1 MISAGSHDYTPS
13 PRRKATGRIARRRR
27 EGCGGS
33 VTSKEIIALTERY
46 CAHNYKPKEV
56 VISEGEGAVVRDPEG
71 REYYDM
77 LSAYSALNFGHRHPE
92 LVAAAKEQLDKVTLT
107 SRAFHSELL
116 GAFAERLAALT
127 GMQAVLP
134 MNTGAEAVETAIKT
148 ARRYAAFVRGVPE
161 GKQNIVCCRGNFH
174 GRTVTVVSMST
185 DPTARAGYGPFTPG
199 FRAVEY
205 GDARAIEEAIDQNTA
220 AVLLEP
226 IQGEA
231 GVIVPPDGYLS
242 AVREICSR
250 KGVLML
256 ADEVQTGFGR
266 TGDMFACMH
275 EGVQPDIYILGK
287 ALGGGIMPVSA
298 VASTRDILG
307 VFEPGSHG
315 STFGGNPL
323 ACAVGLKAME
333 IAVRDDYPALARE
346 KGKFLQEAIR
356 SVPNPDIKEV
366 RGRGLLIGVEFRSE
380 AAPYVARL
388 IGSGVLA
395 KETHET
401 TVRFAPPL
409 NMPREQL
416 EDAAERIRRALA

>member
-1 MISAGSHDYTPS
+1 M
-13 PRRKATGRIARRRR
+13 
-27 EGCGGS
+27 
-33 VTSKEIIALTERY
+33 TSKEIIALTERY

-409 NMPREQL
+409 NMPSEQL

>member
-1 MISAGSHDYTPS
+1 M
-13 PRRKATGRIARRRR
+13 
-27 EGCGGS
+27 
-33 VTSKEIIALTERY
+33 TSKEIIALTERY

-185 DPTARAGYGPFTPG
+185 DPAARAGYGPFTPG

-256 ADEVQTGFGR
+256 AGEVQTGFGR

-298 VASTRDILG
+298 VASTREILG

-388 IGSGVLA
+388 IKNGVLA

>member
-1 MISAGSHDYTPS
+1 M
-13 PRRKATGRIARRRR
+13 
-27 EGCGGS
+27 
-33 VTSKEIIALTERY
+33 TSKEIIALTERY

-231 GVIVPPDGYLS
+231 GVIVPPEGYLS

-346 KGKFLQEAIR
+346 KGKFLQQAIR
-356 SVPNPDIKEV
+356 SVPNPDIKEI

-388 IGSGVLA
+388 IGNGVLA

>member
-1 MISAGSHDYTPS
+1 M
-13 PRRKATGRIARRRR
+13 
-27 EGCGGS
+27 
-33 VTSKEIIALTERY
+33 TSKEIIALTERY

-231 GVIVPPDGYLS
+231 GVIVPPEGYLS

>member
-1 MISAGSHDYTPS
+1 M
-13 PRRKATGRIARRRR
+13 
-27 EGCGGS
+27 
-33 VTSKEIIALTERY
+33 TSKEIIALTQEY

-231 GVIVPPDGYLS
+231 GVIVPPEGYLS

-409 NMPREQL
+409 NMPSEQL

>member
-1 MISAGSHDYTPS
+1 M
-13 PRRKATGRIARRRR
+13 
-27 EGCGGS
+27 
-33 VTSKEIIALTERY
+33 TSKEIIALTERY

-388 IGSGVLA
+388 IKNGVLA

-409 NMPREQL
+409 NMPSEQL

>member
-1 MISAGSHDYTPS
+1 M
-13 PRRKATGRIARRRR
+13 
-27 EGCGGS
+27 
-33 VTSKEIIALTERY
+33 TSKEIIALTERY

-92 LVAAAKEQLDKVTLT
+92 LVAAAKDQLDKVTLT

-231 GVIVPPDGYLS
+231 GVIVPPEGYLS

-346 KGKFLQEAIR
+346 KGKFLQQAIR

-388 IGSGVLA
+388 IKNGVLA

-416 EDAAERIRRALA
+416 EDAAERIRRTLA

>member
-1 MISAGSHDYTPS
+1 M
-13 PRRKATGRIARRRR
+13 
-27 EGCGGS
+27 
-33 VTSKEIIALTERY
+33 TSKEIIALTERY

-231 GVIVPPDGYLS
+231 GVIVPPEGYLS

-346 KGKFLQEAIR
+346 KGKFLQQAIR

-380 AAPYVARL
+380 GAPYVARL
-388 IGSGVLA
+388 IESGVLA

-409 NMPREQL
+409 NMPSEQL

>member
-1 MISAGSHDYTPS
+1 M
-13 PRRKATGRIARRRR
+13 
-27 EGCGGS
+27 
-33 VTSKEIIALTERY
+33 TSKEIIALTERY

-56 VISEGEGAVVRDPEG
+56 VISGGEGAVVRDPEG

>member
-1 MISAGSHDYTPS
+1 M
-13 PRRKATGRIARRRR
+13 
-27 EGCGGS
+27 
-33 VTSKEIIALTERY
+33 TSKEIIALTERY

-266 TGDMFACMH
+266 TGDMFACMY

-298 VASTRDILG
+298 VASTREILG

-346 KGKFLQEAIR
+346 KGKFLQQAIR

-409 NMPREQL
+409 NMPSEQL
-416 EDAAERIRRALA
+416 EDAVERIRRALA

>member
-1 MISAGSHDYTPS
+1 M
-13 PRRKATGRIARRRR
+13 
-27 EGCGGS
+27 
-33 VTSKEIIALTERY
+33 TSKEIIALTERY

-56 VISEGEGAVVRDPEG
+56 VISGGEGAVVRDPEG

-185 DPTARAGYGPFTPG
+185 DPAARAGYGPFTPG

-409 NMPREQL
+409 NMPSEQL

>member
-1 MISAGSHDYTPS
+1 M
-13 PRRKATGRIARRRR
+13 
-27 EGCGGS
+27 
-33 VTSKEIIALTERY
+33 TSKEIIALTERY

-185 DPTARAGYGPFTPG
+185 DPAARAGYGPFTPG

-205 GDARAIEEAIDQNTA
+205 GDARAIEEAIDHNTA

-346 KGKFLQEAIR
+346 KGKFLQQAIR

-388 IGSGVLA
+388 IESGVLA

-409 NMPREQL
+409 NMPSEQL

>member
-1 MISAGSHDYTPS
+1 M
-13 PRRKATGRIARRRR
+13 
-27 EGCGGS
+27 
-33 VTSKEIIALTERY
+33 TSKEIIALTQEY

-185 DPTARAGYGPFTPG
+185 DPAARAGYGPFTPG

-231 GVIVPPDGYLS
+231 GVIVPLGGYLS

-409 NMPREQL
+409 NMPSEQL

>member
-1 MISAGSHDYTPS
+1 M
-13 PRRKATGRIARRRR
+13 
-27 EGCGGS
+27 
-33 VTSKEIIALTERY
+33 TSKEIIALTQEY

>member
-1 MISAGSHDYTPS
+1 M
-13 PRRKATGRIARRRR
+13 
-27 EGCGGS
+27 
-33 VTSKEIIALTERY
+33 TSKEIIALTERY

-346 KGKFLQEAIR
+346 KGKFLQQAIR

>member
-1 MISAGSHDYTPS
+1 M
-13 PRRKATGRIARRRR
+13 
-27 EGCGGS
+27 
-33 VTSKEIIALTERY
+33 TSKEIIALTERY

-199 FRAVEY
+199 FRTVEY

-231 GVIVPPDGYLS
+231 GVIVPPEGYLS

-346 KGKFLQEAIR
+346 KGKFLQQAIR

-395 KETHET
+395 KETHEA

>member
-1 MISAGSHDYTPS
+1 M
-13 PRRKATGRIARRRR
+13 
-27 EGCGGS
+27 
-33 VTSKEIIALTERY
+33 TSKEIIALTERY

-56 VISEGEGAVVRDPEG
+56 VISEGDGAVVRDPEG

-231 GVIVPPDGYLS
+231 GVIVPPDDYLS

-346 KGKFLQEAIR
+346 KGKFLQQAIR

-409 NMPREQL
+409 NMPSEQL

>member
-1 MISAGSHDYTPS
+1 M
-13 PRRKATGRIARRRR
+13 
-27 EGCGGS
+27 
-33 VTSKEIIALTERY
+33 TSKEIIALTERY

-56 VISEGEGAVVRDPEG
+56 VISEGDGAVVRDPEG

-346 KGKFLQEAIR
+346 KGKFLQQAIR
-356 SVPNPDIKEV
+356 SVPKPDIKEV

-409 NMPREQL
+409 NMPSEQL

>member
-1 MISAGSHDYTPS
+1 M
-13 PRRKATGRIARRRR
+13 
-27 EGCGGS
+27 
-33 VTSKEIIALTERY
+33 TSKEIIALTQRY

-148 ARRYAAFVRGVPE
+148 APE

-231 GVIVPPDGYLS
+231 GVS
-242 AVREICSR
+242 AERAICSR
-250 KGVLML
+250 VC
-256 ADEVQTGFGR
+256 TR
-266 TGDMFACMH
+266 ACS
-275 EGVQPDIYILGK
+275 PISTS
-287 ALGGGIMPVSA
+287 SA
-298 VASTRDILG
+298 
-307 VFEPGSHG
+307 
-315 STFGGNPL
+315 
-323 ACAVGLKAME
+323 K
-333 IAVRDDYPALARE
+333 
-346 KGKFLQEAIR
+346 R
-356 SVPNPDIKEV
+356 S
-366 RGRGLLIGVEFRSE
+366 
-380 AAPYVARL
+380 AAA
-388 IGSGVLA
+388 
-395 KETHET
+395 
-401 TVRFAPPL
+401 
-409 NMPREQL
+409 
-416 EDAAERIRRALA
+416 

>member
-1 MISAGSHDYTPS
+1 M
-13 PRRKATGRIARRRR
+13 
-27 EGCGGS
+27 
-33 VTSKEIIALTERY
+33 TSKEIIALTERY

-346 KGKFLQEAIR
+346 KGKFLQQAIR

-409 NMPREQL
+409 NMPSEQL

>member
-1 MISAGSHDYTPS
+1 M
-13 PRRKATGRIARRRR
+13 
-27 EGCGGS
+27 
-33 VTSKEIIALTERY
+33 TSKEIIALTQRY

-56 VISEGEGAVVRDPEG
+56 VISGGEGAVVRDPEG

-388 IGSGVLA
+388 IKNGVLA

-409 NMPREQL
+409 NMPSEQL
-416 EDAAERIRRALA
+416 EDAAERVRRALA

>member
-1 MISAGSHDYTPS
+1 M
-13 PRRKATGRIARRRR
+13 
-27 EGCGGS
+27 
-33 VTSKEIIALTERY
+33 TSKEIIALTERY

-56 VISEGEGAVVRDPEG
+56 VISEGDGAVVRDPEG

-231 GVIVPPDGYLS
+231 GVIVPPEGYLS

-346 KGKFLQEAIR
+346 KGKFLQQAIR
-356 SVPNPDIKEV
+356 SVPNPDIKEI

-388 IGSGVLA
+388 IGNGVLA

>member
-1 MISAGSHDYTPS
+1 M
-13 PRRKATGRIARRRR
+13 
-27 EGCGGS
+27 
-33 VTSKEIIALTERY
+33 TSKEIIALTERY

-231 GVIVPPDGYLS
+231 GVIVPPEGYLS

-346 KGKFLQEAIR
+346 KGKFLQQAIR

-395 KETHET
+395 KETHES

>member
-1 MISAGSHDYTPS
+1 M
-13 PRRKATGRIARRRR
+13 
-27 EGCGGS
+27 
-33 VTSKEIIALTERY
+33 TSKEIIALTERY

>member
-1 MISAGSHDYTPS
+1 M
-13 PRRKATGRIARRRR
+13 
-27 EGCGGS
+27 
-33 VTSKEIIALTERY
+33 TSKEIIALTQEY

-231 GVIVPPDGYLS
+231 GVIVPPEGYLS

-250 KGVLML
+250 KSVLML

-346 KGKFLQEAIR
+346 KGKFLQQAIR

>member
-1 MISAGSHDYTPS
+1 M
-13 PRRKATGRIARRRR
+13 
-27 EGCGGS
+27 
-33 VTSKEIIALTERY
+33 TSKEIIALTERY

-231 GVIVPPDGYLS
+231 GVIVPPEGYLS

-250 KGVLML
+250 KSVLML

-356 SVPNPDIKEV
+356 SVPNPDIKEI

>member
-1 MISAGSHDYTPS
+1 M
-13 PRRKATGRIARRRR
+13 
-27 EGCGGS
+27 
-33 VTSKEIIALTERY
+33 TSKEIIALTERY

-346 KGKFLQEAIR
+346 KGKFLQQAIR

-388 IGSGVLA
+388 IESGVLA

>member
-1 MISAGSHDYTPS
+1 M
-13 PRRKATGRIARRRR
+13 
-27 EGCGGS
+27 
-33 VTSKEIIALTERY
+33 TSKEIIALTERY

-127 GMQAVLP
+127 CMQAVLP

-346 KGKFLQEAIR
+346 KGKFLQQAIR

>member
-1 MISAGSHDYTPS
+1 M
-13 PRRKATGRIARRRR
+13 
-27 EGCGGS
+27 
-33 VTSKEIIALTERY
+33 TSKEIIALTQEY

-185 DPTARAGYGPFTPG
+185 DPTALAGYGPFTPG

-231 GVIVPPDGYLS
+231 GVIVPPEGYLS

-256 ADEVQTGFGR
+256 VDEVQTGFGR

-333 IAVRDDYPALARE
+333 IVVRDDYPALARE
-346 KGKFLQEAIR
+346 KGKFLQQAIR
-356 SVPNPDIKEV
+356 SVPNPDIKEI

-409 NMPREQL
+409 NMPSEQL

>member
-1 MISAGSHDYTPS
+1 M
-13 PRRKATGRIARRRR
+13 
-27 EGCGGS
+27 
-33 VTSKEIIALTERY
+33 TSKEIIALTERY

-56 VISEGEGAVVRDPEG
+56 VISEGDGAVVRDPEG

-231 GVIVPPDGYLS
+231 GVIVPPEGYLS

-346 KGKFLQEAIR
+346 KGKFLQQAIR

>member
-1 MISAGSHDYTPS
+1 M
-13 PRRKATGRIARRRR
+13 
-27 EGCGGS
+27 
-33 VTSKEIIALTERY
+33 TSKEIIALTERY

-231 GVIVPPDGYLS
+231 GVIVPPEGYLS

-388 IGSGVLA
+388 IKNGVLA

>member
-1 MISAGSHDYTPS
+1 M
-13 PRRKATGRIARRRR
+13 
-27 EGCGGS
+27 
-33 VTSKEIIALTERY
+33 TSKEIIALTERY

-185 DPTARAGYGPFTPG
+185 DPAARAGYGPFTPG

-346 KGKFLQEAIR
+346 KGKFLQQAIR

-388 IGSGVLA
+388 IKNGVLA

>member
-1 MISAGSHDYTPS
+1 M
-13 PRRKATGRIARRRR
+13 
-27 EGCGGS
+27 
-33 VTSKEIIALTERY
+33 TSKEIIALTERY

-231 GVIVPPDGYLS
+231 GVIVPPEGYLS

-409 NMPREQL
+409 NMPSEQL
-416 EDAAERIRRALA
+416 DDAAERIRRALA

>member
-1 MISAGSHDYTPS
+1 M
-13 PRRKATGRIARRRR
+13 
-27 EGCGGS
+27 
-33 VTSKEIIALTERY
+33 TSKEIITLTERY

-231 GVIVPPDGYLS
+231 GVIVPPEGYLS

-356 SVPNPDIKEV
+356 SVPNPDIKEI

>member
-1 MISAGSHDYTPS
+1 M
-13 PRRKATGRIARRRR
+13 
-27 EGCGGS
+27 
-33 VTSKEIIALTERY
+33 TSKEIIALTERY

-231 GVIVPPDGYLS
+231 GVIVPPEGYLS

-346 KGKFLQEAIR
+346 KGKFLQQAIR

-388 IGSGVLA
+388 IESGVLA